1 MTVLT
6 ARSSST
12 LPITTSKS
20 KANEPVFIIISRDR
34 DVRSAVV
41 KITEHG
47 CPVHFWSWDNGLAK
61 VFREEEAEIAQ
72 NHFKVHSPDDHL
84 EEVGFHTRT
93 WRIERAAFID
103 KHSIVVLDPLPKAA
117 EVENFTNR
125 LITPVYQ

>member
-1 MTVLT
+1 MVETYYKQ
-6 ARSSST
+6 
-12 LPITTSKS
+12 LP
-20 KANEPVFIIISRDR
+20 AVFIIISRDR

-72 NHFKVHSPDDHL
+72 NHFKVHSLDDHL

-93 WRIERAAFID
+93 
-103 KHSIVVLDPLPKAA
+103 
-117 EVENFTNR
+117 
-125 LITPVYQ
+125 